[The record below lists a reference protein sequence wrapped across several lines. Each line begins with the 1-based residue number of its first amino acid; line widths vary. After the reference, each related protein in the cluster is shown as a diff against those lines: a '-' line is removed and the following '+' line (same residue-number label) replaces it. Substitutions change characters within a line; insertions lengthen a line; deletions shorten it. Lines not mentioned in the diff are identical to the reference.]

1 MRPSFAFLILLG
13 IGHLLTDV
21 NQGAIPALLPYLRDE
36 YGLSYTVV
44 GSLLMVSNITSSVI
58 QPLFGFYSDRSHRR
72 WLLPLGIL
80 LAGTGVALAGQVK
93 HLGLLYLAVAL
104 SGLGIASYHPEAS
117 RITRY
122 LAGNRRATGMSLYS
136 IGGNVG
142 FALGPVLLTL
152 ALGVGG
158 GMRGT
163 ALFLLPAVAGS
174 LLFLALLPAI
184 GSRER
189 VMAERVARAAA
200 QGELPNC
207 WGAEIL
213 LLAIVMLRSLFQF
226 GMITFLPFYFV
237 EVIGGT
243 REGASNLLFV
253 FLAMGALGT
262 LLGGP
267 LADRLGPKTVLVG
280 SLGLVIPF
288 HILLLAVG
296 GSLTFPL
303 VAVIGLALV
312 STFSV
317 SLVMSQQYLPRHV
330 GTASGLN
337 IGLSIGLGGVGAAV
351 LGAVAD
357 RWGIPTTLWL
367 LTCFPLLGMLLG
379 LVLPSPTEERPTEDR
394 QPGRVNL

>member
-1 MRPSFAFLILLG
+1 MRPSFLFLIVLG
-13 IGHLLTDV
+13 MGHLLTDV

-58 QPLFGFYSDRSHRR
+58 QPLFGFYSDRSSRR

-80 LAGTGVALAGQVK
+80 LAGMGVALAGQVR

-152 ALGVGG
+152 ALGVGK

-174 LLFLALLPAI
+174 LVFLALLPAI

-189 VMAERVARAAA
+189 VMAEQVARAAA
-200 QGELPNC
+200 QGELPNR

-237 EVIGGT
+237 EVLGGT

-267 LADRLGPKTVLVG
+267 LADRLGTKTVLVG

-288 HILLLAVG
+288 HILLLTVG

-337 IGLSIGLGGVGAAV
+337 IGLSIGLGGVGATV

-379 LVLPSPTEERPTEDR
+379 LVLPSPTEER